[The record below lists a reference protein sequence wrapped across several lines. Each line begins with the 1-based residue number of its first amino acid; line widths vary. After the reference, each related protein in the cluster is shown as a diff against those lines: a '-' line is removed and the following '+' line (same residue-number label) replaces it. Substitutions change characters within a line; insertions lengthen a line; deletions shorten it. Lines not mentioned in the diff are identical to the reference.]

1 MQVVYVGY
9 NNIVP
14 FGAIGEVDG
23 TPDDF
28 TFVYDNVKYTQDNF
42 NMTDMFLFTSVQCF
56 IELCDNTLS
65 TYSIYADSIDGNVQ
79 TFPSQYIKTIADDDK
94 IVLKTKNQDYNIENH
109 YEELYVVLGKI
120 GKSLVNQ
127 DLKNF
132 LRYALYEM
140 SKNGDIIKG

>member
-1 MQVVYVGY
+1 MRVVYVGY
-9 NNIVP
+9 NDIVP
-14 FGAIGEVDG
+14 FGTMGEVDG

-56 IELCDNTLS
+56 IELCDNALS
-65 TYSIYADSIDGNVQ
+65 TYSVYADSVDGNMQ
-79 TFPSQYIKTIADDDK
+79 TFPSQYIQAIADDDK
-94 IVLKTKNQDYNIENH
+94 IVLKTKNQDYNLGNQ
-109 YEELYVVLGKI
+109 YEELYVVLGKRE
-120 GKSLVNQ
+120 KSFVNQ

-132 LRYALYEM
+132 LRCALYEM

>member
-9 NNIVP
+9 DGIVP
-14 FGAIGEVDG
+14 FGAMGEADG

-56 IELCDNTLS
+56 VELCDNALS
-65 TYSIYADSIDGNVQ
+65 TYSVYAYAVDGSVE
-79 TFPSQYIKTIADDDK
+79 TLPSQYIQAIADDDK
-94 IVLKTKNQDYNIENH
+94 IVLKTKNQDYNLGNQ

-120 GKSLVNQ
+120 GKSFVNQ
-127 DLKNF
+127 DLKNL
-132 LRYALYEM
+132 LRCALYEM

>member
-23 TPDDF
+23 TSDDF

-42 NMTDMFLFTSVQCF
+42 NMTDMFLFISVQCF
-56 IELCDNTLS
+56 VELCDNTLS
-65 TYSIYADSIDGNVQ
+65 TYSVYADSGDSDVQ
-79 TFPSQYIKTIADDDK
+79 IFPSQYIQTIADDDK
-94 IVLKTKNQDYNIENH
+94 IVLKTKNQDYNLANQD
-109 YEELYVVLGKI
+109 EELYVVLDKI

-132 LRYALYEM
+132 LRYELYKM

>member
-1 MQVVYVGY
+1 M
-9 NNIVP
+9 
-14 FGAIGEVDG
+14 
-23 TPDDF
+23 
-28 TFVYDNVKYTQDNF
+28 
-42 NMTDMFLFTSVQCF
+42 
-56 IELCDNTLS
+56 S
-65 TYSIYADSIDGNVQ
+65 TYSVYADSVDGDVQ

-94 IVLKTKNQDYNIENH
+94 IVLKTKNQDYNIENQ